1 MEKGKKGKEREEYIG
16 EGRGECQ
23 SICVRHAAPQS
34 LLLPTSS
41 SKSQVGYGKLFNL
54 VKWSMSEGGK
64 DSPNKILEKSK
75 MQRPCL

>member
-1 MEKGKKGKEREEYIG
+1 MEKGKTGKEREEYIG

-41 SKSQVGYGKLFNL
+41 SKS
-54 VKWSMSEGGK
+54 
-64 DSPNKILEKSK
+64 
-75 MQRPCL
+75 